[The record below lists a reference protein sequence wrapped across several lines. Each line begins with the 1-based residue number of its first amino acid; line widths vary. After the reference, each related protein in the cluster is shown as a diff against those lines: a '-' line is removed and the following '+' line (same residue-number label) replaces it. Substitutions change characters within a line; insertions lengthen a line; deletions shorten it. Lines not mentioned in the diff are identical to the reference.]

1 MVARGRE
8 GKKFSGGLQGAGEVV
23 FANQRQEEGVHDSQL
38 NNRPGRHR
46 ESHGG
51 KHRAPS

>member
-8 GKKFSGGLQGAGEVV
+8 GKKFSGGLQSAGEVV

-38 NNRPGRHR
+38 SNRPGRRR